1 MLALSL
7 AILAAIVAYSNP
19 ATLAGLL
26 AKSNHAYIIVGF
38 LISLAAI
45 LLGVLKWK
53 VLLNGVSFRE
63 LVPIQI
69 LGFTISNF
77 TPGKAAEPAKAVLL
91 KAAKDISVSSSLAS
105 IIWERIMDVIVLIL
119 FSVAAISTLSL
130 GSNFVLAAFG
140 VAVFIIIIIV
150 SVGVLY
156 SERFG
161 RKLFSFVK
169 KLPLLRKL
177 PNNFMDLFYKT
188 KISRSRLAKSFIIS
202 FITWLILGVVLYFS
216 LLAFGVGVS
225 PFILSGIV
233 ALSIVIGIASSLP
246 GGLGTTEVVM
256 LFLLGLVGVDQT
268 IAAAAA
274 LTFRLMTIWFVN
286 LLGGLS
292 FVYLSRK
299 FDIKNII

>member
-256 LFLLGLVGVDQT
+256 IFLLGLVGVDQT